1 MSTNVVERLHDEF
14 VELHDFLVEND
25 GVTLVSVVEENFPKA
40 LLLAAASHFE
50 SQLKNSMKNFV
61 MEVTDDDHPLVSLI
75 EGKVIERQYHTWFDW
90 ESRNANRFFRM
101 FGLRFKNHADSL
113 VKKDDDLRKSISSF
127 MEIGGERNKL
137 VHQDFANF
145 QMNKTSSEVYDLYK
159 SATMFV
165 SWFPNTIREFSSTS
179 QETT

>member
-14 VELHDFLVEND
+14 VELYDFLIEND

-50 SQLKNSMKNFV
+50 SQLKKSMKDFV

-75 EGKVIERQYHTWFDW
+75 ENKVIERQYHTWFDW
-90 ESRNANRFFRM
+90 ERKNANRFFGM
-101 FGLRFKNHADSL
+101 FGSRFKDHADSL
-113 VKKDDDLRKSISSF
+113 VKKDDDLRKSISAF

-159 SATMFV
+159 SATIFV
-165 SWFPNTIREFSSTS
+165 HWFPNAIRDFSSTN
-179 QETT
+179 QETM

>member
-14 VELHDFLVEND
+14 VELHDFLIEND

-50 SQLKNSMKNFV
+50 SQLKKSMKDFV

-75 EGKVIERQYHTWFDW
+75 ENKVIERQYHTWFDW
-90 ESRNANRFFRM
+90 ERKNANRFFGM
-101 FGLRFKNHADSL
+101 FGPHFKNHADSL
-113 VKKDDDLRKSISSF
+113 VKKDDDLRKSISAF

-159 SATMFV
+159 SATIFV
-165 SWFPNTIREFSSTS
+165 NWFPNAIKDFSSTN
-179 QETT
+179 QETM